1 MKYEMFG
8 FIFRSFFLVKSQKQ
22 LNGLAVYNVFKE
34 NIIVQRVLG
43 VTGASLAV
51 RGRYNHSFR
60 PQRESAAPVRGTRS
74 PVMAHPR

>member
-60 PQRESAAPVRGTRS
+60 DSDLRES
-74 PVMAHPR
+74 PRRQSG

>member
-51 RGRYNHSFR
+51 RGR
-60 PQRESAAPVRGTRS
+60 
-74 PVMAHPR
+74 

>member
-51 RGRYNHSFR
+51 RGRYNVTPFIQTSER
-60 PQRESAAPVRGTRS
+60 VRGATQGD
-74 PVMAHPR
+74 

>member
-60 PQRESAAPVRGTRS
+60 VRPQRESAAPVRVTR
-74 PVMAHPR
+74 R